1 MPLRLRPLGTALIV
15 VPTHFEHA
23 ADSTLIIPD
32 SAREKP
38 QTARVVAVGPAV
50 EGVAVGDIVLH
61 SRYAGSE
68 VTIDGDDLLVLHAPD
83 ISAIVEPD

>member
-15 VPTHFEHA
+15 APQHFEVA
-23 ADSTLIIPD
+23 ADSLLVIPD
-32 SAREKP
+32 SVREKP
-38 QTARVVAVGPAV
+38 QTARVLAVGPDVKGV
-50 EGVAVGDIVLH
+50 EVGNIVLH

-83 ISAIVEPD
+83 ISAIVEPE